1 MKLRNLFLTAVAG
14 ILAFC
19 GCDLFENDKPMLGI
33 TVEPDQVEIARMG
46 GGSSIEIKTDQAWTI
61 TVPREADWLL
71 VDPLSGT
78 GTQYVNLYAETN
90 NGKLRSATIIV
101 KAGYDMVPVTVTQPG
116 GIDSGDGL
124 TMATAFTASEAR
136 YWINNNLASGE
147 VTSTKYYVKG
157 IIHKVQTTFEGSGT
171 YGNATFFISD
181 DGQASQEDFE
191 CYQIYYLGGR
201 KWKSGDKEVAVGDDV
216 IVYGPLTNYEGKPE
230 TAGKGAACLVKLNDE
245 VVEPQGGQETGT
257 GEPKG
262 DGSADN
268 PFNVSAALNAVKNLT
283 WTDKDNYDKV
293 GPYYIKGKVTEITEN
308 FDATATNGTQYGN
321 ATFYIADEGYESST
335 FYCYRVK
342 YFDNKAWKT
351 GDAPLL
357 AVGDEVVIC
366 SELMNYRGN
375 TPETVANAGYMIRI
389 NETTG
394 GGGETP
400 PGPGG
405 DTVQPSGEGSL
416 NSPFNVAAAV
426 DAVKNLTWTA
436 NDNYEKVG
444 PYYVKGKVSAISQ
457 NFDASGEYGNASFDL
472 VDVDGSTTKLTCY
485 RILYFNGQK
494 YVAGQTPLPAVG
506 SEVIVYSELMNY
518 RGNTPETVANVGY
531 VYSIDGVT
539 EVGGE
544 TPPEPPAPNNPVE
557 ISISD
562 FLAAEESST
571 QPYILV
577 GTMANIANTTYGNFD
592 LTDETGASVYVYGL
606 TATDLGYG
614 AKNDK
619 SFASLGLAEGDKI
632 KIIGYRGSFNDKI
645 EVVYAYFVEKVG
657 GGETPPTPPTTDPI
671 EVSISE
677 FNAAAE
683 SSTQKYILVG
693 TMSNITSTTYG
704 NFDLTDETGA
714 SVYVY
719 GLTATDLGYGAKNDK
734 SFANLGLA
742 EGDKIK
748 ICGYRGSFNDKIE
761 VVNAYFVEKVTGGDT
776 PPAEETLTVS
786 EILALQS
793 GVACD
798 SKPSL
803 VVALTAR
810 GFVATDG
817 TKNVYV
823 YTQGT
828 NFGGIAKIGD
838 MVKFSGVK
846 GEYNGVP
853 QVATITSVEVVSSNN
868 NVSYPNPKDITA
880 SAATYSATEAEFV
893 SLTGT
898 LAKSGNYYNITID
911 GVDAA
916 TKQGSIVYPV
926 DDLRAAEYDGKKITV
941 TGYFNG
947 LSSQNKYINIIAT
960 KIEEVEQPGE
970 ATLTNVTASFTETQ
984 LSASWNTVQGADY
997 YQWMLYKLTDDGQ
1010 MESESYLA
1018 YGLTTHTSITST
1030 IGRNTSASDNKEEW
1044 SVSSLVNGKYA
1055 VVVIAMSRQQGE
1067 TQGTQID
1074 MKAAGAKYYYN
1085 LKVSGLECK
1094 DGVVSAS
1101 WKAYTGE
1108 NLAFYR
1114 WQLQLIKPDGT
1125 RVDVAMGNIT
1135 GTSINETI
1143 GQTWKQDENNQT
1155 AWYVTALEAGDY
1167 YFGVL
1172 ACSSE
1177 GKMLEKSEGT
1187 DHFTYSGS
1195 SQNESRTVAI
1205 VISEYAAANNWTNAT
1220 QYTSVQKDDVTL
1232 SVTGGGN
1239 TGKYYTSG
1247 TNWRLYQS
1255 ESPTLTVSAGNYEL
1269 VSVKIEYESV
1279 NTGVLTF
1286 DGSNLSSGQQVAFGS
1301 GIHRASYGVGNT
1313 GTATNGQV
1321 RITKVTVVIK

>member
-1 MKLRNLFLTAVAG
+1 MKLRNLFVAAVAAVFA
-14 ILAFC
+14 LWSC
-19 GCDLFENDKPMLGI
+19 EEEKPTLGI
-33 TVEPDQVEIARMG
+33 TVEPDQVEIARLG
-46 GGSSIEIKTDQAWTI
+46 GGCSIEIKTDQAWTI
-61 TVPREADWLL
+61 TIPREADWLL

-78 GTQYVNLYAETN
+78 GTQYVNLYAEAN
-90 NGKLRSATIIV
+90 NGKFRSATIIV
-101 KAGYDMVPVTVTQPG
+101 KAGYDMVPVTVSQPG

-136 YWINNNLASGE
+136 VWVGNNLASGQ
-147 VTSTKYYVKG
+147 TSADKYFVKG
-157 IIHKVQTTFEGSGT
+157 IIHKVQTTFEASGN

-181 DGQASQEDFE
+181 DGQASDDDFE
-191 CYQIYYLGGR
+191 CFQVYYLGGR
-201 KWKSGDKEVAVGDDV
+201 QWKSGDKEVAVGDEV
-216 IVYGPLTNYEGKPE
+216 IVYGPLTLYNTTPE

-245 VVEPQGGQETGT
+245 VVEPTEPVNPETG
-257 GEPKG
+257 EAKG
-262 DGSADN
+262 DGSETN
-268 PFNVSAALNAVKNLT
+268 PFNVAAALNAVANLT
-283 WTDKDNYDKV
+283 WTANDNYDKV
-293 GPYYIKGKVTEITEN
+293 GPYYVIGKVVEIKEN
-308 FDATATNGTQYGN
+308 FDAVGTNGTQYGN

-342 YFDNKAWKT
+342 YFGNKAWKT

-357 AVGDEVVIC
+357 AVGDEVVIY

-375 TPETVANAGYMIRI
+375 TPETVLNSGYMIRI

-394 GGGETP
+394 TGGDTP

-405 DTVQPSGEGSL
+405 EDVDPAGSGTLE
-416 NSPFNVAAAV
+416 SPYNIAAAV
-426 DAVKNLTWTA
+426 KAVANLTWTA
-436 NDNYEKVG
+436 NDNYQKVG
-444 PYYVKGKVSAISQ
+444 PYYVRGKVSDITQ
-457 NFDASGEYGNASFDL
+457 NFDASGEYGNATFNL
-472 VDVDGSTTKLTCY
+472 VDVDGGSNKLACY

-506 SEVIVYSELMNY
+506 SEVIIYSELMNY

-539 EVGGE
+539 EAGGE
-544 TPPEPPAPNNPVE
+544 TPPEPPAPNNPVAVTIAE
-557 ISISD
+557 FI
-562 FLAAEESST
+562 AAEESST

-614 AKNDK
+614 AQNDK

-645 EVVYAYFVEKVG
+645 EVV
-657 GGETPPTPPTTDPI
+657 
-671 EVSISE
+671 
-677 FNAAAE
+677 
-683 SSTQKYILVG
+683 
-693 TMSNITSTTYG
+693 
-704 NFDLTDETGA
+704 
-714 SVYVY
+714 
-719 GLTATDLGYGAKNDK
+719 
-734 SFANLGLA
+734 
-742 EGDKIK
+742 
-748 ICGYRGSFNDKIE
+748 
-761 VVNAYFVEKVTGGDT
+761 NAYFVEKVTGGDT
-776 PPAEETLTVS
+776 PPADETATVS
-786 EILALQS
+786 EILALET
-793 GVACD
+793 GKAFD

-803 VVALTAR
+803 VVAVTTR

-817 TKNVYV
+817 TKNIYV
-823 YTQGT
+823 YTQNT
-828 NFGGIAKIGD
+828 NFNGIAKVGD

-846 GEYNGVP
+846 AIYSNMPEVTP
-853 QVATITSVEVVSSNN
+853 VTSVEVVSSGN
-868 NVSYPNPKDITA
+868 NVSYPNPRDITE
-880 SAATYSATEAEFV
+880 SAGTYTATEAEYV

-898 LAKSGNYYNITID
+898 LSVNGNYYNLALDAFAD
-911 GVDAA
+911 GS
-916 TKQGSIVYPV
+916 KMGSLVYPV
-926 DDLRAAEYDGKKITV
+926 EDLNAASYNGKMVTI

-947 LSSQNKYINIIAT
+947 LTSQNKYINIITT

-970 ATLTNVTASFTETQ
+970 ETLTNVTASFTETQ
-984 LSASWNTVQGADY
+984 LSASWNIVKGASY
-997 YQWMLYKLTDDGQ
+997 YQWNLYKLTDDGQ
-1010 MESESYLA
+1010 LESESYLA

-1030 IGRNTSASDNKEEW
+1030 IGSKTSASDNKEEW

-1055 VVVIAMSRQQGE
+1055 VVVTAMSLQEGE

-1108 NLAFYR
+1108 DLAFYR
-1114 WQLQLIKPDGT
+1114 WQLQLIKADGT
-1125 RVDVAMGNIT
+1125 HENVAMGNIT
-1135 GTSINETI
+1135 ATSISETI
-1143 GQTWKQDENNQT
+1143 GETWKQDENNQT

-1177 GKMLEKSEGT
+1177 GKVLEKSEGT

-1195 SQNESRTVAI
+1195 SQGQSRTI
-1205 VISEYAAANNWTNAT
+1205 EISIADYAKANNWANGTK
-1220 QYTSVQKDDVTL
+1220 YTTIEKDGITL
-1232 SVTGGGN
+1232 TASGGGN

-1247 TNWRLYQS
+1247 NEWRLYQT
-1255 ESPTLTVSAGNYEL
+1255 ESATLAISAGEYEL
-1269 VSVKIEYESV
+1269 VTAKIEYASQ
-1279 NTGVLTF
+1279 NNGVLLSGE
-1286 DGSNLSSGQQVAFGS
+1286 DKLSSGQEVAFGS
-1301 GIHRASYGVGNT
+1301 GMHRASFSVGNT
-1313 GTATNGQV
+1313 GTAANGQV

>member
-33 TVEPDQVEIARMG
+33 TVEPDQVEIARIG

-61 TVPREADWLL
+61 TVPREADWLF
-71 VDPLSGT
+71 VDPVSGT
-78 GTQYVNLYAETN
+78 GSAYVNLDAGPN
-90 NGKLRSATIIV
+90 NGKVRSATIIV

-116 GIDSGDGL
+116 GIDSGDGSKEHP
-124 TMATAFTASEAR
+124 FSASEAR
-136 YWINNNLASGE
+136 IWVNNNLASGE
-147 VTSTKYYVKG
+147 TSATNYYVAG
-157 IIHKVQTTFEGSGT
+157 IVHKVQTTFEGSGT

-191 CYQIYYLGGR
+191 CYQVYYLGHR
-201 KWKSGDKEVAVGDDV
+201 QWKSGDKEIQVGDNV
-216 IVYGPLTNYEGKPE
+216 IVCGPLTLYNSTPE
-230 TAGKGAACLVKLNDE
+230 TAGRGAAYLYKLNDE
-245 VVEPQGGQETGT
+245 IVEVEEQNPETG
-257 GEPKG
+257 EAKG
-262 DGSADN
+262 DGSETN
-268 PFNVSAALNAVKNLT
+268 PFNVAAAINAVKNLT
-283 WTDKDNYDKV
+283 WTANDNYDKV
-293 GPYYIKGKVTEITEN
+293 GPFYVKGKVTEIKEN
-308 FDATATNGTQYGN
+308 FDAVATNGTQYGN
-321 ATFYIADEGYESST
+321 ATFYIADEGFESST

-394 GGGETP
+394 TGGDTP

-405 DTVQPSGEGSL
+405 EDVDPAGSGTLE
-416 NSPFNVAAAV
+416 SPYNVAAAV
-426 DAVKNLTWTA
+426 SAVANLTWTS
-436 NDNYEKVG
+436 NTDYQKVG
-444 PYYVKGKVSAISQ
+444 PYYVKGKVSDITQ
-457 NFDASGEYGNASFDL
+457 NFDASGEYGNATFNL
-472 VDVDGSTTKLTCY
+472 VDVDGGSNKLACY

-539 EVGGE
+539 EAGGE
-544 TPPEPPAPNNPVE
+544 TPPEPPVGEEAKGDGTIDNPYNPK
-557 ISISD
+557 
-562 FLAAEESST
+562 AAKDIAAALES
-571 QPYILV
+571 
-577 GTMANIANTTYGNFD
+577 
-592 LTDETGASVYVYGL
+592 GAKSGDVYVKGKIASIKYSFDAEHG
-606 TATDLGYG
+606 TATFFISEDGTTNGTQFQVYSTYYLGNR
-614 AKNDK
+614 AWV
-619 SFASLGLAEGDKI
+619 EGDTQI
-632 KIIGYRGSFNDKI
+632 ALNDEVIIFGKLTNFNGTPETSSK
-645 EVVYAYFVEKVG
+645 ESCLYSLNGQTA
-657 GGETPPTPPTTDPI
+657 GGETPPEPP
-671 EVSISE
+671 V
-677 FNAAAE
+677 
-683 SSTQKYILVG
+683 
-693 TMSNITSTTYG
+693 
-704 NFDLTDETGA
+704 DETL
-714 SVYVY
+714 S
-719 GLTATDLGYGAKNDK
+719 
-734 SFANLGLA
+734 
-742 EGDKIK
+742 I
-748 ICGYRGSFNDKIE
+748 
-761 VVNAYFVEKVTGGDT
+761 
-776 PPAEETLTVS
+776 S
-786 EILALQS
+786 EILALS
-793 GVACD
+793 TGTACD

-846 GEYNGVP
+846 GEYNGAP

-868 NVSYPNPKDITA
+868 NVTYPNPKDITE
-880 SAATYSATEAEFV
+880 SAGTYTATEAEYV

-898 LAKSGNYYNITID
+898 LTVSGNYYNLALDAFAD
-911 GVDAA
+911 GS
-916 TKQGSIVYPV
+916 KMGSIVYPV
-926 DDLRAAEYDGKKITV
+926 DDLNAASFNGKKITV

-984 LSASWNTVQGADY
+984 LSE
-997 YQWMLYKLTDDGQ
+997 L
-1010 MESESYLA
+1010 ESESYLA

-1195 SQNESRTVAI
+1195 SQNESRTI
-1205 VISEYAAANNWTNAT
+1205 EISIADYAAANNWTNGT
-1220 QYTSVQKDDVTL
+1220 KYTTIEKDGITL
-1232 SVTGGGN
+1232 TASGGSN
-1239 TGKYYTSG
+1239 TGKYYTNG
-1247 TNWRLYQS
+1247 NDWRFYQS
-1255 ESPTLTVSAGNYEL
+1255 ESPALGVSAGNYQL
-1269 VSVKIEYESV
+1269 VSIKVEYTIQNGGILQFGEDK
-1279 NTGVLTF
+1279 LA
-1286 DGSNLSSGQQVAFGS
+1286 SGQQVAFGD
-1301 GIHRASYGVGNT
+1301 GIYRASFGVANS

-1321 RITKVTVVIK
+1321 RITKVTIVVK

>member
-19 GCDLFENDKPMLGI
+19 GCDLFENDKPTLGI
-33 TVEPDQVEIARMG
+33 TVEPDQVEIARLG
-46 GGSSIEIKTDQAWTI
+46 GGCSIEIKTDQAWSITI
-61 TVPREADWLL
+61 PREADWLY

-78 GTQYVNLYAETN
+78 GTQYVNLYAEAN
-90 NGKLRSATIIV
+90 NGKLRSTTIIV
-101 KAGYDMVPVTVTQPG
+101 KAGYDMVPVTVSQPG

-124 TMATAFTASEAR
+124 SMATAFTASEAR
-136 YWINNNLASGE
+136 VWVGNNLASGQ
-147 VTSTKYYVKG
+147 TSATKYFVKG
-157 IIHKVQTTFEGSGT
+157 IIHKVQTTFEASGT

-181 DGQASQEDFE
+181 DGQASDDDFE
-191 CYQIYYLGGR
+191 CFQIYYLGGR
-201 KWKSGDKEVAVGDDV
+201 QWKSGDKEVAVGDEV
-216 IVYGPLTNYEGKPE
+216 IVYGPLTLYNTTPE
-230 TAGKGAACLVKLNDE
+230 TAGKGAACLVKLNDD
-245 VVEPQGGQETGT
+245 VVEPTEPETPQI
-257 GEPKG
+257 GEVKG
-262 DGSADN
+262 DGSAND
-268 PFNVSAALNAVKNLT
+268 PFNVAGAINAVANLT
-283 WTDKDNYDKV
+283 WTANDNYDKV
-293 GPYYIKGKVTEITEN
+293 GPYYVKGKVVEIKEN
-308 FDATATNGTQYGN
+308 FDAVATNGTQYGN
-321 ATFYIADEGYESST
+321 ATFYIADEGFESST

-394 GGGETP
+394 TGGDTP

-405 DTVQPSGEGSL
+405 EDVDPAGSGTLE
-416 NSPFNVAAAV
+416 SPYNVAAAV
-426 DAVKNLTWTA
+426 SAVANLTWTS
-436 NDNYEKVG
+436 NTDYQKVG
-444 PYYVKGKVSAISQ
+444 PYYVKGKVSDITQ
-457 NFDASGEYGNASFDL
+457 NFDASGEYGNATFNL
-472 VDVDGSTTKLTCY
+472 VDVDGGSNKLACY

-494 YVAGQTPLPAVG
+494 YVSGQTPLPAVG

-539 EVGGE
+539 EAGGE
-544 TPPEPPAPNNPVE
+544 TPPEPPAPNNPVAVTIAE
-557 ISISD
+557 FI
-562 FLAAEESST
+562 AAEESST

-614 AKNDK
+614 AQNDK

-645 EVVYAYFVEKVG
+645 EVV
-657 GGETPPTPPTTDPI
+657 
-671 EVSISE
+671 
-677 FNAAAE
+677 
-683 SSTQKYILVG
+683 
-693 TMSNITSTTYG
+693 
-704 NFDLTDETGA
+704 
-714 SVYVY
+714 
-719 GLTATDLGYGAKNDK
+719 
-734 SFANLGLA
+734 
-742 EGDKIK
+742 
-748 ICGYRGSFNDKIE
+748 
-761 VVNAYFVEKVTGGDT
+761 NAYFVEKVTGGDT
-776 PPAEETLTVS
+776 PPADETATVS
-786 EILALQS
+786 EILTLETGKAF
-793 GVACD
+793 D

-803 VVALTAR
+803 VVAVTTR

-817 TKNVYV
+817 TKNIYV
-823 YTQGT
+823 YTQST
-828 NFGGIAKIGD
+828 NFNGIAKVGD

-846 GEYNGVP
+846 AIYSNMHEVTP
-853 QVATITSVEVVSSNN
+853 VTSVEVVSSNN

-947 LSSQNKYINIIAT
+947 LTSQNKYINIITT

-970 ATLTNVTASFTETQ
+970 ETLTNVTASFTETQ
-984 LSASWNTVQGADY
+984 LSASWNTVQGANY
-997 YQWMLYKLTDDGQ
+997 YQWNLYKLTDDGQ
-1010 MESESYLA
+1010 LESESYLA

-1030 IGRNTSASDNKEEW
+1030 IGSKTSASDNKEEW

-1055 VVVIAMSRQQGE
+1055 VVVTAMSLQQGE

-1195 SQNESRTVAI
+1195 SQNESRTI
-1205 VISEYAAANNWTNAT
+1205 EISIADYAAANNWTNGT
-1220 QYTSVQKDDVTL
+1220 KYTSVQKDDVTI
-1232 SVTGGGN
+1232 SVSGGGN
-1239 TGKYYTSG
+1239 SGKYYTSG

-1255 ESPTLTVSAGNYEL
+1255 ESPTLTISVGNYEL
-1269 VSVKIEYESV
+1269 VSVKIEYESA
-1279 NTGVLTF
+1279 NTGVLTT
-1286 DGSNLSSGQQVAFGS
+1286 DGSNLSSGQQVAFGA
-1301 GIHRASYGVGNT
+1301 GIHRASFSVGNT
-1313 GTATNGQV
+1313 GTSTNGQV
-1321 RITKVTVVIK
+1321 RITKMTVVIK

>member
-33 TVEPDQVEIARMG
+33 TVEPDQVEIARLG
-46 GGSSIEIKTDQAWTI
+46 GGISIEIKTDQAWTI

-78 GTQYVNLYAETN
+78 GTQYVNLYAEAN

-101 KAGYDMVPVTVTQPG
+101 KAGYDMVPVTVNQPG

-124 TMATAFTASEAR
+124 TMATAFSASEAR
-136 YWINNNLASGE
+136 VWVSNNLASGE

-201 KWKSGDKEVAVGDDV
+201 QWKSGDKEVAVGDEV
-216 IVYGPLTNYEGKPE
+216 IVYGPLTLYNTTPE

-245 VVEPQGGQETGT
+245 VVEPTEPENPEI
-257 GEPKG
+257 GEVKG
-262 DGSADN
+262 DGSAND
-268 PFNVSAALNAVKNLT
+268 PFNVAGAINAVANLT
-283 WTDKDNYDKV
+283 WTANDNYDKV
-293 GPYYIKGKVTEITEN
+293 GPYYVKGKVVEIKEN
-308 FDATATNGTQYGN
+308 FDAVAANGTQYGN
-321 ATFYIADEGYESST
+321 ATFYIADEGFESST

-394 GGGETP
+394 NG
-400 PGPGG
+400 
-405 DTVQPSGEGSL
+405 TV
-416 NSPFNVAAAV
+416 
-426 DAVKNLTWTA
+426 D
-436 NDNYEKVG
+436 
-444 PYYVKGKVSAISQ
+444 
-457 NFDASGEYGNASFDL
+457 
-472 VDVDGSTTKLTCY
+472 
-485 RILYFNGQK
+485 
-494 YVAGQTPLPAVG
+494 
-506 SEVIVYSELMNY
+506 
-518 RGNTPETVANVGY
+518 
-531 VYSIDGVT
+531 
-539 EVGGE
+539 
-544 TPPEPPAPNNPVE
+544 PPAPNNPVE
-557 ISISD
+557 ATVAEFI
-562 FLAAEESST
+562 AAEESST

-577 GTMANIANTTYGNFD
+577 GKIGGNINTTYGNFD
-592 LTDETGASVYVYGL
+592 LTDETGTVYVYGL
-606 TATDLGYG
+606 TATNLGYG
-614 AKNDK
+614 ASNDK
-619 SFASLGLAEGDKI
+619 SYASLGLVAGDEI
-632 KIIGYRGSFNDKI
+632 KIIGYRGSYGDKV
-645 EVVYAYFVEKVG
+645 EVMYAYFVEKVG
-657 GGETPPTPPTTDPI
+657 GDTPPTPPTTDPI

-748 ICGYRGSFNDKIE
+748 IIGYRGSYNDKIE
-761 VVNAYFVEKVTGGDT
+761 VVYAYFVEKVGGDTPPTPPTTDPIEVSISEFNAAAESSTQKYILVGTMSNITSTTYGNFDLTDETGASVYVYGLTATDLGYGAKNDKSFANLGLAEGDKIKIIGYRGSYNDKIEVVYAYFVEKVGGDT

-846 GEYNGVP
+846 GEYNGAP

-868 NVSYPNPKDITA
+868 NVTYPNPKDITE
-880 SAATYSATEAEFV
+880 SAGTYTATEAEYV

-898 LAKSGNYYNITID
+898 LTVSGNYYNLALDAFAD
-911 GVDAA
+911 GS
-916 TKQGSIVYPV
+916 KMGSIVYPV
-926 DDLRAAEYDGKKITV
+926 DDLNAASFNGKKITV

-1155 AWYVTALEAGDY
+1155 AWYVTTLEAGDY

-1187 DHFTYSGS
+1187 DHFTYSGT
-1195 SQNESRTVAI
+1195 SQQESKTVE
-1205 VISEYAAANNWTNAT
+1205 ISIADYASANNWTNGT
-1220 QYTSVQKDDVTL
+1220 KYTTIEKDGITL
-1232 SVTGGGN
+1232 TASGGSN
-1239 TGKYYTSG
+1239 TGKYYTNG
-1247 TNWRLYQS
+1247 NDWRFYQS
-1255 ESPTLTVSAGNYEL
+1255 ESPALGVSAGNYQL
-1269 VSVKIEYESV
+1269 VSIKVEYTIQNGGILQFGEDK
-1279 NTGVLTF
+1279 LA
-1286 DGSNLSSGQQVAFGS
+1286 SGQQVAFGD
-1301 GIHRASYGVGNT
+1301 GIYRASFGVANS

-1321 RITKVTVVIK
+1321 RITKVTIVVK